1 MVTGSMILGVSASA
15 DARPAQETASEEV
28 VETRSQQIESA
39 RANKEVDLKPE
50 GEPRLQHDIKRA
62 QNSFPYKL
70 MTSDYNGFSF
80 EVGNLGPSA
89 GLAAGPQYTRN
100 DLLGGK
106 LALKLRA
113 RVGTSRS
120 YLGRVDV
127 SVRNLFGSR
136 AFLDISAD
144 DRSLSE
150 MPYYG
155 SGPDSEERRTNYRL
169 EDTTVDVR
177 PGLTLIPHLRVGAI
191 GSYMKVD
198 VGPGHSRRYISAD
211 REFTPLTAPGIDQQT
226 SYWRGGGFLQLD
238 WSDRN
243 WAPTSGG
250 KYSAQYLRY
259 LDRELDRFSFLR
271 LDFDA
276 AHYIPLFNHTRVIAL
291 HGATSLTKTNGT
303 QRVPFYMQPTL
314 GGADSLRG
322 YASYRFYGNNSV
334 LANVEYRWEV
344 SPTLSMAAFADGGK
358 VFDRWGQWNLHQAES
373 DVGFAVAFRME
384 SKVAFRV
391 DTGFSHEGVQ
401 IWFHAKNV
409 F

>member
-1 MVTGSMILGVSASA
+1 
-15 DARPAQETASEEV
+15 
-28 VETRSQQIESA
+28 
-39 RANKEVDLKPE
+39 
-50 GEPRLQHDIKRA
+50 
-62 QNSFPYKL
+62 
-70 MTSDYNGFSF
+70 
-80 EVGNLGPSA
+80 
-89 GLAAGPQYTRN
+89 
-100 DLLGGK
+100 
-106 LALKLRA
+106 
-113 RVGTSRS
+113 
-120 YLGRVDV
+120 
-127 SVRNLFGSR
+127 
-136 AFLDISAD
+136 
-144 DRSLSE
+144 
-150 MPYYG
+150 
-155 SGPDSEERRTNYRL
+155 
-169 EDTTVDVR
+169 
-177 PGLTLIPHLRVGAI
+177 
-191 GSYMKVD
+191 MKVD

-238 WSDRN
+238 WSDRD
-243 WAPTSGG
+243 WASTSGG

-259 LDRELDRFSFLR
+259 LDRELDRLSFLR

-373 DVGFAVAFRME
+373 DVGFAVAFRTE
-384 SKVAFRV
+384 SKVAFRI